1 MAKSPNITSIS
12 ASFKIEYPNW
22 PSTTGGQM
30 TQIEPARTVSTE
42 VANELARIDFMEQE
56 ISIRDIVPGQS
67 YACKFR
73 VETMLDEMD
82 RIPGLSDTP
91 LKGVGTYEGFGVLM
105 TRDTKQELV
114 EVEDQ
119 ETKRT
124 FVCTYD
130 DIWDVDEVVWTK
142 D

>member
-56 ISIRDIVPGQS
+56 IS
-67 YACKFR
+67 K
-73 VETMLDEMD
+73 MLTFPEAEAIINKIMN
-82 RIPGLSDTP
+82 
-91 LKGVGTYEGFGVLM
+91 EGGSNV
-105 TRDTKQELV
+105 
-114 EVEDQ
+114 
-119 ETKRT
+119 
-124 FVCTYD
+124 
-130 DIWDVDEVVWTK
+130 
-142 D
+142 